1 MNGYEHYIIKHMIFD
16 KKFNLK
22 NEIMF
27 DPLNDSPISKIKI
40 SNLKDKIYAL
50 SLCNKHDAWI
60 SSFDI

>member
-1 MNGYEHYIIKHMIFD
+1 MIFD
-16 KKFNLK
+16 NKFNLK